1 MFYLHTS
8 NQTERLSEQL
18 ARVIAERQTASLYS
32 REVFLIQSPGME
44 RMLSQYLADFFGVW
58 CHAAYFLP
66 GTFIDYLTE
75 AITKRAVPRSFDRDV
90 LTWRI
95 ERILRN
101 VSDPQFKVLAEYL
114 SAEPIALKR
123 FQFARQ
129 LAILFDQYQ
138 VMRPDYLDSWL
149 QGKTITHDQSEQWQ
163 QLLWIKLCEDRPGE
177 LHRGERIREIVSVL
191 YSDAELC
198 EMLPRR
204 LYVFGVHT
212 MSPLFLSALAALA
225 DRIDV
230 HLFLLSPCELY
241 WGDIESRRSL
251 VRRKLKRIDSG
262 SYRETEESSY
272 HPLLASLGQQGAH
285 FQEMLLGTIDY
296 SEGSESF
303 VSPVIE
309 GDASLLHMLQ
319 EDILRGRQ
327 EPHADQKSVT
337 KMDNSLTMV
346 SCHSRMREIMVL
358 KDYLLSWLYTDPSLQ
373 LHDIVVMAPDIQQYS
388 QLIPPIFEDL
398 HYTISDRY
406 SRHRNGYLDTFL
418 QLLDL
423 ASSRYGWSDLMSF
436 LERPQVYPRYGMTI
450 ADCDQVKNWV
460 VAAGIRSG
468 ISAEQ
473 RQNDGLYASGAGT
486 WRAGLNRMLMGVAID
501 SSEAID
507 TILPF
512 AEIEGN
518 QIEVLGW
525 LCQFIDD
532 VEQAFADFKISR
544 TLKNW
549 SELFKELCGR
559 LFADQENP
567 ELLELY
573 RFIAELGDELS
584 VFHDETVTFDVV
596 KSWLRTTAEASNA
609 AGFLNGRLTFCS
621 MLPMRS
627 VPFRVICLLGINEG
641 EYPKNDNYNPFDLI
655 GKQYRL
661 GDRSKR
667 SDDRYQFLEAI
678 TAARDK
684 FYISYTGQSIKTNKK
699 TPPSV
704 VVTELIETLSDFY
717 GVTDCVVH
725 HPLQPYSASY
735 FDGSKNLFSF
745 DEHYCRVASALQLES
760 KNRETLWFSGPA
772 ASKTRPEVD
781 LLDLAAFLVHPQA
794 YFVRR
799 IMEIDLRSTIQLPDD
814 HEPFEIPRLD
824 HYLID
829 QAVIEALREQ
839 KDKEN
844 ILNAL
849 QAESRWPLG
858 VPGRLQFDGRL
869 EDLMIFADNVASR
882 NMGDLLSEPTI
893 NLDVEGVRLKGG
905 LKNCFENGLLFYR
918 YANLKGRDVLLAYLY
933 HLIAGQ
939 IPNLKQETHII
950 ARDRL
955 LTFKADLD
963 HSDDLAFLVHLY
975 LQGCQIPS
983 SLHVEPAFAY
993 AKQVISNRGRGRKSP
1008 LEVARKL
1015 LHNQIEKGYAA
1026 ESALLYQDL
1035 GVEKILDSCFETLCE
1050 DFVVP
1055 LWDYALNCSEE
1066 V

>member
-18 ARVIAERQTASLYS
+18 ARVISERQTVSLYS
-32 REVFLIQSPGME
+32 REVFLIQSRGME

-58 CHAAYFLP
+58 CHAAYYLP
-66 GTFIDYLTE
+66 GTFIDYVTE
-75 AITKRAVPRSFDRDV
+75 AITKRPVPRSFDRDV

-95 ERILRN
+95 ERILRD
-101 VSDPQFKVLAEYL
+101 VSDPQFKVLADYL
-114 SAEPIALKR
+114 SVEPIELKR

-177 LHRGERIREIVSVL
+177 LHRGERIKEIVSVL
-191 YSDAELC
+191 YSDSELC
-198 EMLPRR
+198 ETLPRR
-204 LYVFGVHT
+204 LHVFGVHT

-241 WGDIESRRSL
+241 WGDIEPRRAM

-309 GDASLLHMLQ
+309 GDASLLQRLQ

-327 EPHADQKSVT
+327 EPHAERKSAT
-337 KMDNSLTMV
+337 KMDNSLMMV

-358 KDYLLSWLYTDPSLQ
+358 KDYLLSWLYSDPSLQ

-450 ADCDQVKNWV
+450 ADCDQVRNWV

-468 ISAEQ
+468 ISSEQ
-473 RQNDGLYASGAGT
+473 RQNDGLHATGAGT

-501 SSEAID
+501 SSEAVD
-507 TILPF
+507 AILPF

-544 TLKNW
+544 TLRNW
-549 SELFKELCGR
+549 SELFKELCGT
-559 LFADQENP
+559 LFADQEHP

-573 RFIAELGDELS
+573 RFLFELGDDFS
-584 VFHDETVTFDVV
+584 VFHDEPVSFGVV
-596 KSWLRTTAEASNA
+596 RSWLRTTAEASNA
-609 AGFLNGRLTFCS
+609 AGFLSGRLTFCS

-627 VPFRVICLLGINEG
+627 IPFKVICLLGINEG
-641 EYPKNDNYNPFDLI
+641 EYPKNDIYAPFDLI

-678 TAARDK
+678 TAARDR
-684 FYISYTGQSIKTNKK
+684 FYISYIGQSIKTNKK
-699 TPPSV
+699 IPPSV
-704 VVTELIETLSDFY
+704 VVTELIETLWNFY
-717 GVTDCVVH
+717 GVTDCIVH

-735 FDGSKNLFSF
+735 FDGSKGLFSF
-745 DEHYCRVASALQLES
+745 DEHYCRVASALQQES

-772 ASKTRPEVD
+772 ASKTRTEVD
-781 LLDLAAFLVHPQA
+781 LLDLAFFLIHPQT

-799 IMEIDLRSTIQLPDD
+799 IMEIDLRSMIQLPDD

-829 QAVIEALREQ
+829 QAMIEALLEH
-839 KDKEN
+839 KEKEN
-844 ILNAL
+844 ILTAL

-858 VPGRLQFDGRL
+858 APGRLQFNRRT
-869 EDLMIFADNVASR
+869 EDLMLFADNVSSR
-882 NMGDLLSEPTI
+882 NMGNLLSECTI
-893 NLDVEGVRLKGG
+893 NLDVEGVRLKGV

-933 HLIAGQ
+933 HLIAGK
-939 IPNLKQETHII
+939 IPNIKQETHVI

-963 HSDDLAFLVHLY
+963 HPDDLAFLVHLY
-975 LQGCQIPS
+975 LKGCQLPS

-1015 LHNQIEKGYAA
+1015 LYDQIEKGYAA

-1035 GVEKILDSCFETLCE
+1035 GVEKILDSGFEKLCE

-1055 LWDYALNCSEE
+1055 LWESVLNCSEE